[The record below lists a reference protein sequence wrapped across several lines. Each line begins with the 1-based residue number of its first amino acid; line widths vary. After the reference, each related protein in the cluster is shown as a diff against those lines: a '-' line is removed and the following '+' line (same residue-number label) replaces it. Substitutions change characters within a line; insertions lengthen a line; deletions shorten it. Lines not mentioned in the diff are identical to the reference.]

1 MYFNYDEKGKDF
13 EMKLISK
20 KTREKERNWS
30 KWSLKSSPFHVLQ
43 YMMKVLTV
51 FLLAEGVLS
60 IWKQDRSK
68 NGKKKRMWGSWYKE
82 KEWIVIYNL

>member
-1 MYFNYDEKGKDF
+1 MYFNYDEKGKGF

-30 KWSLKSSPFHVLQ
+30 KWSLKSSPFRVLQ
-43 YMMKVLTV
+43 YMKKVLTV

-68 NGKKKRMWGSWYKE
+68 NGKKKECEVLGTKRKNE
-82 KEWIVIYNL
+82 